1 MVDFSALFKKKEDP
15 KEYYFGLFLRGDS
28 AVGFLFEIKDGMV
41 SQIAKETCKYSNGWE
56 GILDDID
63 ELLSVLE
70 NETQI
75 HIDQCIFFV
84 YSYFIDQETQEIKE
98 PYKDVIKSISKELEL
113 KPMGYIECHEAVK
126 DMLEKKGSIP
136 LNCVLVELDHNHL
149 SYYVYKGG
157 KMIHSD
163 QTPRT
168 DSVVDDLSELF
179 AKNKDHFL
187 LPSKVIL
194 YGSSLLE
201 KEAAEIKE
209 NTWEKDLFIQ
219 SPRVSTVKNEDVLN
233 GLSQTFMEQI
243 KKDMSGDEAADQAEE
258 QMIVDKQAAA
268 REEAQADEEGE
279 EIAQESAKAPVIA
292 SKKPEP
298 SDDGIPDEAESLG
311 FAIGAD
317 VAEEGVPEIST
328 SFAST
333 ASENTGIHMETE
345 AKASLTDRLPKFK
358 IPEFKMPNIDLGDG
372 VASKVAIGAAV
383 VLILVSAGGLL
394 EFNFHKAQ
402 IEIDLPSDKIS
413 DKFDLQAALTA
424 TGEGD
429 FKVEQKTISKTQK
442 KSIATSGQRDVG
454 DKAKGKVI
462 IHNFSDDKLS
472 LNSGVVLTVDNLK
485 YTLDSD
491 VSVASQS
498 EKIEGGRVTKDPGT
512 ANASVTASAIGTE
525 YNISK
530 DKRLSIS
537 GLSSSNYFG
546 LASDNF
552 SGGSKK
558 TLKTVAKKDLD
569 ALEKEV
575 LDSQKEG
582 LLDAVKSQ
590 LGDHENVISDLT
602 EIKLGKENFSGEVGQ
617 EASEVSLSADVDI
630 YYYVFDDTNLKK
642 EVADRLKK
650 NVPSGFEIDKNK
662 LAYNVDNTDK
672 KGGSVDMNVKG
683 EATVV
688 KTIDKKKAL
697 SSITGKSLDETRR
710 ILKEQFS
717 AEDIVI
723 KGNSSPLF
731 LNSILPFS
739 TKNIEV
745 SLKSE

>member
-41 SQIAKETCKYSNGWE
+41 SQIAKETSKYSNGWE

-126 DMLEKKGSIP
+126 DMLEKKESTP
-136 LNCVLVELDHNHL
+136 LNGVLVELDHNHL

-168 DSVVDDLSELF
+168 DNVVDDLSELF
-179 AKNKDHFL
+179 SKNKDHFL

-194 YGSSLLE
+194 YGSSSLE

-243 KKDMSGDEAADQAEE
+243 KKDMSGDEAANQQDVQ
-258 QMIVDKQAAA
+258 ILIDKQTVVGQQEA
-268 REEAQADEEGE
+268 RAGE
-279 EIAQESAKAPVIA
+279 EVSQEVAKAPVIA
-292 SKKPEP
+292 NKKPEQ

-317 VAEEGVPEIST
+317 VAEAGVPDIST

-333 ASENTGIHMETE
+333 ERENTGIHMETE
-345 AKASLTDRLPKFK
+345 AKASLTDRLPRFK
-358 IPEFKMPNIDLGDG
+358 MPEIKMPNIDLGDG
-372 VASKVAIGAAV
+372 VGSKVAIGVAV
-383 VLILVSAGGLL
+383 LLVLVSSGGLL
-394 EFNFHKAQ
+394 EYNFHKAQ

-413 DKFDLQAALTA
+413 DKFDLKAALTA

-429 FKVEQKTISKTQK
+429 FRVEEKTIARSQK
-442 KSIATSGQRDVG
+442 KSIATSGQRDIG

-462 IHNFSDDKLS
+462 IHNFSDDKLN
-472 LNSGVVLTVDNLK
+472 LKSGVVLTLDNLK
-485 YTLDSD
+485 YTLDGD

-498 EKIEGGRVTKDPGT
+498 VKMEDGHYKKDPGT
-512 ANASVTASAIGTE
+512 ANATITASAIGTE

-530 DKRLSIS
+530 DKNLSIS
-537 GLSSSNYFG
+537 GLSASNYFA
-546 LASDNF
+546 LAADNF
-552 SGGSKK
+552 TGGSKK

-575 LDSQKEG
+575 LDGQKEG
-582 LLDAVKSQ
+582 LLDAIKSQ
-590 LGDHENVISDLT
+590 LGAHENVISDLT

-630 YYYVFDDTNLKK
+630 NYYVFDDTNLKK

-662 LAYNVDNTDK
+662 LAYNVDRTDK

-697 SSITGKSLDETRR
+697 SSITGKSLDESRR

-717 AEDIVI
+717 AEDVVI